1 MKRLLAAGGAAVAA
15 SATALAGWYAGH
27 RAVRRHVEVY
37 RAHWAEREGADEGA
51 LHYLALGDSAAQGVG
66 ASEVA
71 KGYVSLLGQRLSEE
85 TGRPVVVTNLSVT
98 GAKAGDVVRDQLPQ
112 LAELPTP
119 DLVTLDIGGNDVVFP
134 GHNPQT
140 YAESMEIILAA
151 LPEGSF
157 IADVPWFS
165 LPFWGRQSRLMSE
178 FAADAVERHG
188 HHLVGLHALTRGVGL
203 RYHLYT
209 ASDLF
214 HPNDV
219 AYQGWADL
227 FWEQIEAS
235 GRLATI
241 GSAGR
246 RPGNVTS

>member
-1 MKRLLAAGGAAVAA
+1 
-15 SATALAGWYAGH
+15 
-27 RAVRRHVEVY
+27 
-37 RAHWAEREGADEGA
+37 
-51 LHYLALGDSAAQGVG
+51 
-66 ASEVA
+66 
-71 KGYVSLLGQRLSEE
+71 
-85 TGRPVVVTNLSVT
+85 
-98 GAKAGDVVRDQLPQ
+98 
-112 LAELPTP
+112 
-119 DLVTLDIGGNDVVFP
+119 
-134 GHNPQT
+134 
-140 YAESMEIILAA
+140 MEIILAA

-188 HHLVGLHALTRGVGL
+188 HHLVGLHALTRGVGP

-209 ASDLF
+209 ASGLF
-214 HPNDV
+214 HPNDA